1 MTGSL
6 DPEAAVNL
14 CQEPALP
21 VLPGYEE
28 LFPKVLNIYLH
39 LILVFPSTCV
49 VHLVHLLHGGHPQL
63 GQGVAVEEAPGLE
76 QEVMKNGRLYGS
88 SSRFEI

>member
-6 DPEAAVNL
+6 DPDAAVNL

-28 LFPKVLNIYLH
+28 LFSKVLNIYLH
-39 LILVFPSTCV
+39 LILVFPSTCAL
-49 VHLVHLLHGGHPQL
+49 HLVHLHHGGHPQL
-63 GQGVAVEEAPGLE
+63 GQGVAVEEAPWLE
-76 QEVMKNGRLYGS
+76 QEVTKNARL
-88 SSRFEI
+88 